1 MIRKPV
7 RELILRHRMKPG
19 QKGVVVSFS
28 EPGDSAIRRL
38 MVLGFLPG
46 EIFVLERSRPDY
58 LIRFGYTRLAI
69 NKRVASMILVNKM
82 TGTMVNR

>member
-7 RELILRHRMKPG
+7 RKLTLLHRMKPG
-19 QKGVVVSFS
+19 QKGEVASFS
-28 EPGDSAIRRL
+28 EPGDPAIRRL

-46 EIFVLERSRPDY
+46 EIFILERSRPDY
-58 LIRFGYTRLAI
+58 LIRFGYTRIAI
-69 NKRVASMILVNKM
+69 NKRVAGMILVNKL